1 LLPLWLFFPVY
12 PGWENTMTLPTNKND
27 LANLRIANFCSIKL
41 SLNNVLNFDS
51 HNLQLTLQEIRKYAD
66 LPYAYILSKEQIKF
80 VVDLLSE
87 LKSIR
92 STCYPHAL
100 FLIRA
105 AESNF
110 EELDPEELE
119 LDIIELDTI
128 NTDIVT
134 NKINTYAHSK
144 FVFDDSKLKFENN
157 RILPKMVDVIIVGAG
172 VTGLYAAN
180 KLLENKISFC
190 VVDKRNISGGI
201 WSLYANST
209 SQVNTSEGAY
219 RIIDK
224 KARSNRDHSTT
235 REILEDIAHLS
246 RKISDNLFL
255 NTEVDRI
262 NKNDNL
268 YQINITRNQEKHM
281 IKSKGVILAI
291 NDRVGTPRKIDWE
304 NQNKYQGKIIS
315 GLSNAANEFDWKN
328 KKVAIIG
335 MGAFAVENART
346 ALEGGARHVT
356 VVCRRHGTVCPKI
369 IDYLNFTTPYDENFK
384 HDKKSNMRN
393 MLLWKKLYDQSGAT
407 QPECWMGKI
416 KHDGHTISVSDIWFI
431 GHYLKKIETLAGTI
445 TGMYEDGV
453 IVDNQ
458 HRIEADVVVIC
469 VGFYRN
475 ALNVKAI
482 CDYKKMYNNN
492 CLDKDLMY
500 LADAYIDDD
509 AFNSL
514 FGSSV
519 LEMAKFYLDVYVY
532 FFNNNDYYSMIES
545 DGIETISIEDRKWSH
560 YIAGAAT
567 LMKHYPDIYETARK
581 QVSERTNNFI
591 EAHDL
596 ETYIFANKREWIDTH
611 SLLAGKPMNAEEC
624 LPYLFQKLIDRKID
638 I

>member
-1 LLPLWLFFPVY
+1 
-12 PGWENTMTLPTNKND
+12 MTLPIGKNN
-27 LANLRIANFCSIKL
+27 LADIRIANFCSIKL
-41 SLNNVLNFDS
+41 SLNNVLNPDT
-51 HNLQLTLQEIRKYAD
+51 HNTRLTLQEIRKYAD
-66 LPYAYILSKEQIKF
+66 LPYIYVVSEEQISF

-100 FLIRA
+100 FLIGG

-110 EELDPEELE
+110 EKLDSDELE
-119 LDIIELDTI
+119 VDIIELDTI
-128 NTDIVT
+128 DADVVT
-134 NKINTYAHSK
+134 KKISTYARSK
-144 FVFDDSKLKFENN
+144 FVFDYSKLGFVNN
-157 RILPKMVDVIIVGAG
+157 RMLPKMVDVIIVGAG
-172 VTGLYAAN
+172 VTGLYAA
-180 KLLENKISFC
+180 KRLLENEISFC
-190 VVDKRNISGGI
+190 VVDKRDIIGGI

-219 RIIDK
+219 RIVDK
-224 KARSNRDHSTT
+224 KIRSNRDHSTT

-246 RKISDNLFL
+246 ENISENLFL

-262 NKNDNL
+262 DKIDNL
-268 YQINITRNQEKHM
+268 YQISITRNQEKH
-281 IKSKGVILAI
+281 IVNSKGVILAI
-291 NDRVGTPRKIDWE
+291 NDRVGTPRKIDLE
-304 NQNKYQGKIIS
+304 NQNNYRGKIIS
-315 GLSNAANEFDWKN
+315 GISNAADDFDWTN
-328 KKVAIIG
+328 KKVVIIG

-356 VVCRRHGTVCPKI
+356 VACRRHGTVCPKI

-384 HDKKSNMRN
+384 HDRKSNMRN

-431 GHYLKKIETLAGTI
+431 GHYLKKLATIVGTI

-458 HRIEADVVVIC
+458 QRIDADVVVPC

-475 ALNVKAI
+475 AINVTEI
-482 CDYKKMYNNN
+482 CDYEKMYNNN
-492 CLDKDLMY
+492 YLDKDLMY

-509 AFNSL
+509 VFNSL

-519 LEMAKFYLDVYVY
+519 LEMAKFYMDVYVY
-532 FFNNNDYYSMIES
+532 FFNNDKYFSMIES
-545 DGIETISIEDRKWSH
+545 DGIETISIMDRKWSH

-567 LMKHYPDIYETARK
+567 LMKHYPDLSEAAAN
-581 QVSERTNNFI
+581 QVSERTRNFI

-596 ETYIFANKREWIDTH
+596 ETYILANKREWIDTH
-611 SLLAGKPMNAEEC
+611 SLLAGKPMKAEEC
-624 LPYLFQKLIDRKID
+624 LPYLFQKLIDKKI
-638 I
+638 

>member
-1 LLPLWLFFPVY
+1 
-12 PGWENTMTLPTNKND
+12 
-27 LANLRIANFCSIKL
+27 
-41 SLNNVLNFDS
+41 
-51 HNLQLTLQEIRKYAD
+51 
-66 LPYAYILSKEQIKF
+66 
-80 VVDLLSE
+80 
-87 LKSIR
+87 
-92 STCYPHAL
+92 
-100 FLIRA
+100 
-105 AESNF
+105 
-110 EELDPEELE
+110 
-119 LDIIELDTI
+119 
-128 NTDIVT
+128 
-134 NKINTYAHSK
+134 
-144 FVFDDSKLKFENN
+144 
-157 RILPKMVDVIIVGAG
+157 MVDVLIVGAG
-172 VTGLYAAN
+172 VTGLYAA
-180 KLLENKISFC
+180 KRLLENKISFC
-190 VVDKRNISGGI
+190 VVDKRDMTGGI

-224 KARSNRDHSTT
+224 KTRSNRDHSTA
-235 REILEDIAHLS
+235 REILEDIARLS
-246 RKISDNLFL
+246 RNISENLFL
-255 NTEVDRI
+255 KTEVDRI
-262 NKNDNL
+262 DKIDDF
-268 YQINITRNQEKHM
+268 YQISITRNHEKHM
-281 IKSKGVILAI
+281 VKSKGVILAI

-304 NQNKYQGKIIS
+304 NQHTYHGNIIS
-315 GLSNAANEFDWKN
+315 GTSNVADDFDWKN

-369 IDYLNFTTPYDENFK
+369 IDYLNFATPYDENFK

-431 GHYLKKIETLAGTI
+431 GHYLKKIETIAGTI
-445 TGMYEDGV
+445 TGMHEDGL

-458 HRIEADVVVIC
+458 RRIDADVVVIC

-475 ALNVKAI
+475 AVNVKDI

-492 CLDKDLMY
+492 YIDKDLMY

-519 LEMAKFYLDVYVY
+519 LEMAKFYMDVYVY
-532 FFNNNDYYSMIES
+532 FFDNNDYYAMIES

-567 LMKHYPDIYETARK
+567 LMKHYPDIHEAAGK
-581 QVSERTNNFI
+581 QVSERTHNFI

-611 SLLAGKPMNAEEC
+611 SLLAGKPMKAEEC
-624 LPYLFQKLIDRKID
+624 LPYVFQKLIDKKI
-638 I
+638 

>member
-1 LLPLWLFFPVY
+1 
-12 PGWENTMTLPTNKND
+12 MTLPINKND
-27 LANLRIANFCSIKL
+27 IVNLRIANFCSIKL

-51 HNLQLTLQEIRKYAD
+51 HDIQLTLQEIRKYAD
-66 LPYAYILSKEQIKF
+66 LPYVYILSKGQIKF

-92 STCYPHAL
+92 STCYPHAI
-100 FLIRA
+100 FFIGGT
-105 AESNF
+105 ESDF
-110 EELDPEELE
+110 EELNPEEIE
-119 LDIIELDTI
+119 VDIIELDST
-128 NTDIVT
+128 NADLVT
-134 NKINTYAHSK
+134 NKISTYAHSK
-144 FVFDDSKLKFENN
+144 FVFDYNKLKFVNN
-157 RILPKMVDVIIVGAG
+157 RMLPEMVDVIIVGAG

-180 KLLENKISFC
+180 RLLENKISFC
-190 VVDKRNISGGI
+190 VVDKRDIIGGI
-201 WSLYANST
+201 WSLYANRT

-224 KARSNRDHSTT
+224 KIRSNRDHSTT

-246 RKISDNLFL
+246 RNIAENLFL
-255 NTEVDRI
+255 NSEVDRI
-262 NKNDNL
+262 DKIDNL
-268 YQINITRNQEKHM
+268 YQIGITRNQEKHM
-281 IKSKGVILAI
+281 VKSKGVILAI
-291 NDRVGTPRKIDWE
+291 NDRVGTPRKIDLE
-304 NQNKYQGKIIS
+304 NQNNYRGKIIS
-315 GLSNAANEFDWKN
+315 GISKVANDFDWEN

-369 IDYLNFTTPYDENFK
+369 IDYLNFATPYDENFT

-416 KHDGHTISVSDIWFI
+416 KHNGHTISVSDIWFI
-431 GHYLKKIETLAGTI
+431 GHYLKKLATMVGTV
-445 TGMYEDGV
+445 TGMYDDG
-453 IVDNQ
+453 IIADNQ
-458 HRIEADVVVIC
+458 HRIDADVVVIC

-475 ALNVKAI
+475 ALNIKEI

-492 CLDKDLMY
+492 YVDKDLMY

-532 FFNNNDYYSMIES
+532 FFNNDNYYSMIES

-581 QVSERTNNFI
+581 QVSERTSNFI

-596 ETYIFANKREWIDTH
+596 ETYILANKREWIDTH
-611 SLLAGKPMNAEEC
+611 SLLAGKPMKAEEC
-624 LPYLFQKLIDRKID
+624 LPYLFQKLIDKKI
-638 I
+638 

>member
-1 LLPLWLFFPVY
+1 
-12 PGWENTMTLPTNKND
+12 MTLLINKND
-27 LANLRIANFCSIKL
+27 LAKFRIANFCSLNL

-51 HNLQLTLQEIRKYAD
+51 HNLQLTLQAIRKYAD
-66 LPYAYILSKEQIKF
+66 RPYVYLLSKEQIKF
-80 VVDLLSE
+80 VVDLLSQ

-100 FLIRA
+100 FLIDG
-105 AESNF
+105 AETNF
-110 EELDPEELE
+110 KELDPAELD
-119 LDIIELDTI
+119 LDIIELDTMRA
-128 NTDIVT
+128 DIVT
-134 NKINTYAHSK
+134 QKIHAYAHSK
-144 FVFDDSKLKFENN
+144 FVFDDRKLKFINN
-157 RILPKMVDVIIVGAG
+157 GMLPKMVDVIVVGAG

-180 KLLENKISFC
+180 TLRENKISFC
-190 VVDKRNISGGI
+190 VVDKRDKIGGI
-201 WSLYANST
+201 WSLYANSA

-224 KARSNRDHSTT
+224 KIRSNRDHSTT

-246 RKISDNLFL
+246 KNISDNLFL

-262 NKNDNL
+262 DKIDNL
-268 YQINITRNQEKHM
+268 YQINMTRHQEKHM
-281 IKSKGVILAI
+281 VNSKGVILAI
-291 NDRVGTPRKIDWE
+291 NDRVGTPRKMDWD
-304 NQNKYQGKIIS
+304 NQHNYQGQIIS
-315 GLSNAANEFDWKN
+315 GISDAANEFDWKN
-328 KKVAIIG
+328 KKVVIIG

-393 MLLWKKLYDQSGAT
+393 MLLWKKMYDQSGAT

-431 GHYLKKIETLAGTI
+431 GHYLKKIETISGTI

-458 HRIEADVVVIC
+458 HRIDADVVVSC
-469 VGFYRN
+469 VGFSRN
-475 ALNVKAI
+475 AVNLKDI

-492 CLDKDLMY
+492 YIDKDLMY

-519 LEMAKFYLDVYVY
+519 LEMVKFYMDVYVY
-532 FFNNNDYYSMIES
+532 FFNTNDYYSMIES

-560 YIAGAAT
+560 YIAAAAT

-581 QVSERTNNFI
+581 RVSERTRNFI

-596 ETYIFANKREWIDTH
+596 ETYISANKREWIDTH
-611 SLLAGKPMNAEEC
+611 ALLAGKPMPAEEC
-624 LPYLFQKLIDRKID
+624 LPYVFQKLIDKKID

>member
-1 LLPLWLFFPVY
+1 
-12 PGWENTMTLPTNKND
+12 MTLPINKND
-27 LANLRIANFCSIKL
+27 IVNLRIANFCSIKL

-51 HNLQLTLQEIRKYAD
+51 HDIQLTLQEIRKYAD
-66 LPYAYILSKEQIKF
+66 LPYVYILSKGQIKF

-92 STCYPHAL
+92 STCYPHAI
-100 FLIRA
+100 FFIGGT
-105 AESNF
+105 ESDF
-110 EELDPEELE
+110 EELNPEEIE
-119 LDIIELDTI
+119 VDIIELDST
-128 NTDIVT
+128 TDLVT
-134 NKINTYAHSK
+134 NKISTYAHSK
-144 FVFDDSKLKFENN
+144 FVFDYNKLKFVNN
-157 RILPKMVDVIIVGAG
+157 RMLPEMVDVIIVGAG

-180 KLLENKISFC
+180 RLLENKISFC
-190 VVDKRNISGGI
+190 VVDKRDIIGGI
-201 WSLYANST
+201 WSLYANRT

-224 KARSNRDHSTT
+224 KIRSNRDHSTT

-246 RKISDNLFL
+246 RNISENLFL
-255 NTEVDRI
+255 NSEVDRI
-262 NKNDNL
+262 DKIDNL
-268 YQINITRNQEKHM
+268 YQIGITRNQEKHM
-281 IKSKGVILAI
+281 VKSKGVILAI
-291 NDRVGTPRKIDWE
+291 NDRVGTPRKIDLE
-304 NQNKYQGKIIS
+304 NQNNYRGKIIS
-315 GLSNAANEFDWKN
+315 GISKVANDFDWEN

-369 IDYLNFTTPYDENFK
+369 IDYLNFATPYDENFT

-416 KHDGHTISVSDIWFI
+416 KHNGHTISVSDIWFI
-431 GHYLKKIETLAGTI
+431 GHYLKKLATMVGTV
-445 TGMYEDGV
+445 TGMYDDG
-453 IVDNQ
+453 IIADNQ
-458 HRIEADVVVIC
+458 HRIDADVVVIC

-475 ALNVKAI
+475 ALNIKEI

-492 CLDKDLMY
+492 YVDKDLMY

-532 FFNNNDYYSMIES
+532 FFNNDNYYSMIES

-581 QVSERTNNFI
+581 QVSERTSNFI

-596 ETYIFANKREWIDTH
+596 ETYILANKREWIDTH
-611 SLLAGKPMNAEEC
+611 SLLAGKPMKAEEC
-624 LPYLFQKLIDRKID
+624 LPYLFQKLIDKKI
-638 I
+638 

>member
-1 LLPLWLFFPVY
+1 M
-12 PGWENTMTLPTNKND
+12 TMTMNKNN
-27 LANLRIANFCSIKL
+27 LANIRIANFCKLTL
-41 SLNNVLNFDS
+41 SLNNVLTPDT
-51 HNLQLTLQEIRKYAD
+51 HNIQLTLQEIRKYAD
-66 LPYAYILSKEQIKF
+66 LPYVYILSVAQISF
-80 VVDLLSE
+80 IVDLLSE

-100 FLIRA
+100 FLITGS
-105 AESNF
+105 ESNF
-110 EELDPEELE
+110 EELDPDELE
-119 LDIIELDTI
+119 V
-128 NTDIVT
+128 DIVQIDSIDADLVT
-134 NKINTYAHSK
+134 AKINAYARSK
-144 FVFDDSKLKFENN
+144 FVFDYRKLNFVNN
-157 RILPKMVDVIIVGAG
+157 RKLPMMVDVVIVGAG
-172 VTGLYAAN
+172 VTGLYAA
-180 KLLENKISFC
+180 KRLLENKISFC
-190 VVDKRNISGGI
+190 VVDKRDMTGGI

-224 KARSNRDHSTT
+224 KNRSNRDHSTA

-246 RKISDNLFL
+246 RHLSENLFL
-255 NTEVDRI
+255 KTEVDRI
-262 NKNDNL
+262 KKIDDL
-268 YQINITRNQEKHM
+268 YQISITRNHEKHM
-281 IKSKGVILAI
+281 VKSKGVVLAI

-304 NQNKYQGKIIS
+304 NQHHYRGNIIS
-315 GLSNAANEFDWKN
+315 GTSNLADDFDWKN

-369 IDYLNFTTPYDENFK
+369 IDYLNFATPYDENFK

-431 GHYLKKIETLAGTI
+431 GHYLKKIETIAGTI

-458 HRIEADVVVIC
+458 HRIDADVVVIC

-475 ALNVKAI
+475 AVNVKDI

-492 CLDKDLMY
+492 YVDKDLMY
-500 LADAYIDDD
+500 IADAYIDDD

-519 LEMAKFYLDVYVY
+519 LEMAKFYMDVYVY
-532 FFNNNDYYSMIES
+532 FFDNNDYYAMIES
-545 DGIETISIEDRKWSH
+545 DGIETISIEDRKWSD

-567 LMKHYPDIYETARK
+567 LMKHYPDIYEAARK
-581 QVSERTNNFI
+581 QVSERTHNFI

-596 ETYIFANKREWIDTH
+596 ETYIFANIREWIDTH
-611 SLLAGKPMNAEEC
+611 SLLAGKQMKAEEC
-624 LPYLFQKLIDRKID
+624 LPYVFQKLIDKKI
-638 I
+638 